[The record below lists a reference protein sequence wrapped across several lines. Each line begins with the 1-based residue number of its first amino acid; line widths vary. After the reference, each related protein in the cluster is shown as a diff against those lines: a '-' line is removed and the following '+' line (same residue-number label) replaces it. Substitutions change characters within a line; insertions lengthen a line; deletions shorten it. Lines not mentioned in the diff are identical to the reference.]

1 MTYRAHFKHRS
12 RIEYLG
18 IFLLITISRLP
29 QDTHRNGGIGFKKMK
44 SLLRKKM
51 STLEPSK
58 NNTCNM
64 L

>member
-1 MTYRAHFKHRS
+1 MAYQAHFKHRS

-18 IFLLITISRLP
+18 IFLLFTTSRLP
-29 QDTHRNGGIGFKKMK
+29 QNTHRNEGIGFKKMK
-44 SLLRKKM
+44 LLLRKKM

>member
-1 MTYRAHFKHRS
+1 MAYQAHFKHRS

-18 IFLLITISRLP
+18 IFLLFIISRLT
-29 QDTHRNGGIGFKKMK
+29 QDTHRNEGKGFRKMK
-44 SLLRKKM
+44 LLLRKKM